1 MMVVFL
7 PFMETK
13 LGIKFTQKLLSDW
26 KYPKKVYGVYSFPD
40 LQSNG
45 ATYPK
50 TTSCNQNNKPGVFVQ
65 VIDYVSWIN
74 ANMK

>member
-1 MMVVFL
+1 MIL
-7 PFMETK
+7 NTE
-13 LGIKFTQKLLSDW
+13 
-26 KYPKKVYGVYSFPD
+26 KVYGVYSFPD

-50 TTSCNQNNKPGVFVQ
+50 TTSCNQSNKPGVFVQ
-65 VIDYVSWIN
+65 VIDYVTWIN